1 MLKLDLIKF
10 KAKYCYQKCEGCW
23 QYRVKD
29 VSDKDMPLLEKLR
42 EQNLI
47 TKFTILGNITEK
59 GINLLKR

>member
-10 KAKYCYQKCEGCW
+10 KSKYCYQKCEGCW

-29 VSDKDMPLLEKLR
+29 VKENDFQLLERLK
-42 EQNLI
+42 ENNLI

-59 GINLLKR
+59 GINLLNK